1 MKAGSS
7 TMQLRARKPRRLLSM
22 AIAGS
27 FGSSLALNPL
37 AALARDSG
45 ESVQFFELNLPEQ
58 PLGTALTA
66 LSRETG
72 VQVVADRELLAG
84 RRAAAL
90 RGRYSAAQA
99 LERLLAGSGLSARGQ
114 GAGWRVESSAAVAL
128 APVTV
133 AGVRAEG
140 FKAENQQT
148 ATKMQLSLRETP
160 QSVSVIT
167 RESLDARQ
175 VQTLGQAL
183 ELSAGVAQFSGN
195 GPFASQPSF
204 GFNQTTIRGIAIDD
218 LYDFR
223 EDGFVNGS
231 YFSLPDLAI
240 YDRIEVVKGPNSVL
254 YGRGS
259 VGGLINR
266 VRKKPL
272 ADARADVEVTVGSFD
287 TYRAD
292 LDVTGPLGT
301 DKARGRLVAAYA
313 DTGSFVDGP
322 EAQRTVVAPSVE
334 LDLTST
340 TKLLVHGL
348 YQSEDIIANTG
359 FPLPLND
366 RGTGYKVPNIPR
378 SQYNGVIT
386 AKPYTWETLAATAI
400 LEQKLGD
407 RWLATLRLNQTR
419 IDTPLKVD
427 AYAYGFT
434 EGDDPETEAVERRGD
449 TAVLGNKFEIDRE
462 IWSGELQISGAFDAF
477 GREVKTTFG
486 VDHNN
491 NNYSRRGAYTAYT
504 TGNLYDGV
512 FEQPNP
518 ELNPGAFFG
527 GDPRATGF
535 YAQGQVRP
543 IERLSVLLGLRYDEV
558 ALRSFSGDVDNLQKD
573 TVRDVTGRVGLTYD
587 LSKQVSVYSLYAQSF
602 EPVLFSTDINGN
614 LLKPETGVVYE
625 FGTKTEWFGG
635 RLGVNAALYRIE
647 REDIPISAAVS
658 PGQRPFSVSSGL
670 QRSDGFEIEANGR
683 PLPGW
688 DLSLAL
694 NRVESEFK
702 DPNDPFFGLIPGGSA
717 RWQASLYTA
726 YELQTGPLKGFGGGL
741 TGFAIDDRGLSTFV
755 VNDDTPGYVGTIP
768 GYERLDLHAFYK
780 GFRDVQ
786 IDLTL
791 RNVTNARYI
800 EGADRNN
807 GLAQFGS
814 PTAVLLNLRYRF
826 DGRRH

>member
-1 MKAGSS
+1 MKAGRS
-7 TMQLRARKPRRLLSM
+7 TMQLRARRPLRLLSM

-37 AALARDSG
+37 AALAQDSG

-58 PLGTALTA
+58 PLATALTA

-72 VQVVADRELLAG
+72 AQVVADRELLAG

-99 LERLLAGSGLSARGQ
+99 LERLLAGSGLSARSQ
-114 GAGWRVESSAAVAL
+114 GAGWLVEASGAVAL

-272 ADARADVEVTVGSFD
+272 ADARTDVELTVGSFD

-359 FPLPLND
+359 FPL
-366 RGTGYKVPNIPR
+366 RATAVGYDAPNIPR
-378 SQYNGVIT
+378 SQYNGIIT
-386 AKPYTWETLAATAI
+386 AKPYTWETLAATAM

-407 RWLATLRLNQTR
+407 RWLATLRLNATR

-427 AYAYGFT
+427 AYAYGFA
-434 EGDDPETEAVERRGD
+434 EGDDPETENVVERRGD
-449 TAVLGNKFEIDRE
+449 TSVVGNDFEIDRE
-462 IWSGELQISGAFDAF
+462 IWSGELQLSGAFDAF

-486 VDHNN
+486 VDHNS
-491 NNYSRRGAYTAYT
+491 NNYSRRGSYTAYAA
-504 TGNLYDGV
+504 GNIYDNV

-518 ELNPGAFFG
+518 ELFPGAFFG
-527 GDPRATGF
+527 GNPSATGF
-535 YAQGQVRP
+535 YVQGQVRP

-558 ALRSFSGDVDNLQKD
+558 SLRSFSGDENDVKKD
-573 TVRDVTGRVGLTYD
+573 SVRDVTGRIGLTYD
-587 LSKQVSVYSLYAQSF
+587 LSEQVSIYTLYAQSF
-602 EPVLFSTDINGN
+602 EPVLFATDINDN

-625 FGTKTEWFGG
+625 FGAKTEWFAG
-635 RLGVNAALYRIE
+635 RLGVNAALYRVE
-647 REDIPISAAVS
+647 RENIAVS
-658 PGQRPFSVSSGL
+658 VPVGPTGDPYSISSGL

-688 DLSLAL
+688 DISLAL

-702 DPNDPFFGLIPGGSA
+702 DPLDPFYGRTPGGSA
-717 RWQASLYTA
+717 RWQAAMYTA
-726 YELQTGPLKGFGGGL
+726 YELQTGPLKGFGAGL
-741 TGFAIDDRGLSTFV
+741 TGFAIDDRGVSTFI
-755 VNDDTPGYVGTIP
+755 VGTIP

-826 DGRRH
+826 DGKRR

>member
-1 MKAGSS
+1 
-7 TMQLRARKPRRLLSM
+7 MQLRTRRPLRLLSM
-22 AIAGS
+22 AIASS

-37 AALARDSG
+37 AALAQDSG

-72 VQVVADRELLAG
+72 VQVAADRELLAG

-99 LERLLAGSGLSARGQ
+99 LERLLAGSGLSARSQ
-114 GAGWRVESSAAVAL
+114 GAGWLVESTGAVAL

-140 FKAENQQT
+140 FKAETQQT

-160 QSVSVIT
+160 QSVTVIT

-272 ADARADVEVTVGSFD
+272 ADARADIEVTAGSFD

-334 LDLTST
+334 LDLTPT

-359 FPLPLND
+359 FAL
-366 RGTGYKVPNIPR
+366 RRTATGFDAPNIPR

-386 AKPYTWETLAATAI
+386 AKPYTWETLAASAT

-407 RWLATLRLNQTR
+407 RWLATLRLNATR
-419 IDTPLKVD
+419 IDTPIRVD
-427 AYAYGFT
+427 AYSYGFT
-434 EGDDPETEAVERRGD
+434 EGDNPETEAVERRGD
-449 TAVLGNKFEIDRE
+449 TTVLGNDFEIDRE
-462 IWSGELQISGAFDAF
+462 IWSGELQLSGAFDAF

-486 VDHNN
+486 VDHNS
-491 NNYSRRGAYTAYT
+491 NNYSRRGSYTAYAS
-504 TGNLYDGV
+504 GNLYDNV
-512 FEQPNP
+512 FEQPAQ
-518 ELNPGAFFG
+518 ERFPGAFFG
-527 GDPRATGF
+527 GNPSATGF

-558 ALRSFSGDVDNLQKD
+558 SLRAFNGDESVKQTDS
-573 TVRDVTGRVGLTYD
+573 VRDVTGRVGLTYD
-587 LSKQVSVYSLYAQSF
+587 LSEQVSVYSLYAQSF

-647 REDIPISAAVS
+647 REDIPISAVVP
-658 PGQRPFSVSSGL
+658 PGERPYSVSSGL
-670 QRSDGFEIEANGR
+670 QRSDGVEVEANGR
-683 PLPGW
+683 PFPGW
-688 DLSLAL
+688 DISLAL

-702 DPNDPFFGLIPGGSA
+702 DPDDQFFGRTPGGSA
-717 RWQASLYTA
+717 RWQAALYTA
-726 YELQTGPLKGFGGGL
+726 YEVQTGLLKGFGAGL
-741 TGFAIDDRGLSTFV
+741 TGFAIDDRGVSTFV
-755 VNDDTPGYVGTIP
+755 VGTIP

-807 GLAQFGS
+807 ALAQFGS

-826 DGRRH
+826 DGKRR